1 MEIDIITDK
10 TNLALK
16 RRDVSIV
23 VKSKSTP
30 SRLEVKNKLAAL
42 LDSKPEFIVVNR
54 LNSEFGKQETVG
66 TAGIYENVELLKNVA
81 LGHLTGR
88 DKVPPPEEE
97 PETEAAPEGEGVA
110 EDTGSA
116 PEGKA
121 VPAIEEETSAEQETV
136 AKEEAKKESGEES
149 GLEASGEAE

>member
-10 TNLALK
+10 TNLSLK

-42 LDSKPEFIVVNR
+42 LDSKPELIVVNR

-81 LGHLTGR
+81 LGHLAGR
-88 DKVPPPEEE
+88 DKVPPSEEE
-97 PETEAAPEGEGVA
+97 PETESPPEGEGVA
-110 EDTGSA
+110 EDSGSA
-116 PEGKA
+116 PEGEA

>member
-10 TNLALK
+10 TNLSLK

-42 LDSKPEFIVVNR
+42 LDSKPELIVVNR
-54 LNSEFGKQETVG
+54 LNPEFGKQETVG

-81 LGHLTGR
+81 LGHLAGR
-88 DKVPPPEEE
+88 DKVPPLEEE
-97 PETEAAPEGEGVA
+97 PETESPPEGEGVA
-110 EDTGSA
+110 EDSGSA
-116 PEGKA
+116 PEGEA

-136 AKEEAKKESGEES
+136 AKEEAKKESG
-149 GLEASGEAE
+149 LEASGEAE